1 MYPPTIPSYQ
11 TVIAAEWPPHTVKAL
26 WISFQLDAKT
36 AKHWWLWSLNSKS
49 LVQLCIH
56 TLALFPKR
64 RGGFLTGINTEN
76 FMPLLLFGEKLP
88 SSSSSSSYYL
98 LFSIYNQAYKSKG
111 VSGLF
116 KRPCQ
121 PFNMFYCYR
130 SSKGL
135 QRKTKGNVKRK
146 TTLKLKILTM
156 MRIALNEEEGT

>member
-1 MYPPTIPSYQ
+1 MWSSCLFVQMYPPTIPYCQ

-88 SSSSSSSYYL
+88 SSSSSSPTTS
-98 LFSIYNQAYKSKG
+98 FSAFIIRPINPKEFQGCSNDLANHLTCSTVIDRQKDYKGKQKG
-111 VSGLF
+111 
-116 KRPCQ
+116 
-121 PFNMFYCYR
+121 
-130 SSKGL
+130 
-135 QRKTKGNVKRK
+135 T
-146 TTLKLKILTM
+146 
-156 MRIALNEEEGT
+156 